1 MLTRDHWIAAGFDAL
16 DREGYPGVSV
26 ERLARRLNVTR
37 GSFYHHFHNRD
48 AFVHALLAQWEADYT
63 ERMLA
68 HAAQGHNLEDVLARY
83 LAIAAEKQPGREIA
97 IRAWARRD
105 RLAAE
110 YQDRV
115 DRTRLAFAIDTCR
128 ARLADPGHAELVGR
142 AAHLCLIGGQQSG
155 DRHHAPSF
163 AQFAQFVGT
172 ALAQLRDTPRP
183 NRA

>member
-37 GSFYHHFHNRD
+37 GSFYHHFRSRD

-63 ERMLA
+63 ARMLA
-68 HAAQGHNLEDVLARY
+68 HAAQGHSLEDVLARY

-105 RLAAE
+105 PLAAE

-142 AAHLCLIGGQQSG
+142 VAHLCLIGGQQSG
-155 DRHHAPSF
+155 DRHQATSF
-163 AQFAQFVGT
+163 SQFIRT
-172 ALAQLRDTPRP
+172 ALTQLHDAPRP
-183 NRA
+183 NRP